1 MKTVR
6 AASILI
12 AIALLFA
19 ACSAVG
25 KITDIGSNFIQ
36 DPKVASAVRKSGAAV
51 GKAAEEI
58 TPEQEYYIGRAV
70 GAQILTKYK
79 LYNGAPKLTEYVNKI
94 VAAIVINSDNPE
106 IYNGYHAAILDSS
119 EINAFATSGG
129 HILITRGLLESA
141 KSEDALAA
149 VIAHEIAHIQLRHS
163 LNAIK
168 TSRWTQAAMV
178 TGVST
183 LSAAGDGKDLGK
195 LTDSFGGMVG
205 DIVTILVNS
214 GYSKSQE
221 FDADA
226 RALSLLSDAGYD
238 PAALLAMLE
247 ELRKNQASRPGGF
260 NTTHPSPEERIASA
274 KQSLSKY
281 PSVVSKSAR
290 VSRFKTATSK

>member
-1 MKTVR
+1 MKTLR
-6 AASILI
+6 FALALI
-12 AIALLFA
+12 PFCLLLA
-19 ACSAVG
+19 ACATVG
-25 KITDIGSNFIQ
+25 KIAEISSNFAE
-36 DPKVASAVRKSGAAV
+36 DPKTASALKKSGEAI

-70 GAQILTKYK
+70 GASILAKYK
-79 LYNGAPKLTEYVNKI
+79 LYNGSAKMTEYINKI
-94 VAAIVINSDNPE
+94 AATIVINSDNPK
-106 IYNGYHAAILDSS
+106 IYNGYRAAILDSS

-205 DIVTILVNS
+205 DIVSVLVNS

-221 FDADA
+221 FDADNK
-226 RALSLLSDAGYD
+226 ALSLLSDAGYD
-238 PAALLAMLE
+238 PAALVTALE
-247 ELRKNQASRPGGF
+247 ELRKNQTSRPGGF
-260 NTTHPSPEERIASA
+260 NKTHPSPAERIESV
-274 KQSLSKY
+274 KKSLVAYS
-281 PSVVSKSAR
+281 PVASKSAR
-290 VSRFKTATSK
+290 IARYKAATSK